1 MFRITLLIA
10 VITPTAIVSTYAGF
24 EEGTMNA
31 TKVTADLPLQITF
44 RNVNAPPDAELWIR
58 SEAAKLAT
66 FYPRI
71 MGCRVAVE
79 NPQHHREGNPYQV
92 RIDLTVPGGELVIKH
107 EPSLKSNV
115 HQSGE
120 SAVKKHHETR
130 SPHKNLRQAVNDSFE
145 AACRRLQDY
154 ARHQRGDVK
163 RRTSQ
168 PVAKITQFF
177 SAKGYGFL
185 LTPVGQEIYFHK
197 NSVLDHAFS
206 RLKIGT
212 TVNFAE
218 EQGEKG
224 LQASSVR
231 VQRNKVVAGNQQR
244 KTR

>member
-1 MFRITLLIA
+1 
-10 VITPTAIVSTYAGF
+10 
-24 EEGTMNA
+24 MNE
-31 TKVTADLPLQITF
+31 KEVTTNLPLQITF
-44 RNVNAPPDAELWIR
+44 RNVNVPPDAELWIR

-71 MGCRVAVE
+71 MGCRVAVVA
-79 NPQHHREGNPYQV
+79 PQHHREGNPYHV
-92 RIDLTVPGGELVIKH
+92 RIDLTVPGSELVIKH

-130 SPHKNLRQAVNDSFE
+130 SPHKNLRQAVNDAFK

-163 RRTSQ
+163 RSASQ
-168 PVAKITQFF
+168 PVAKITQLFPDK
-177 SAKGYGFL
+177 SYGFL
-185 LTPVGQEIYFHK
+185 LTPEGQEIYFHK
-197 NSVLDHAFS
+197 DSVLHHAFS

-212 TVNFAE
+212 TVNFSE

-231 VQRNKVVAGNQQR
+231 VATKQGRSRQPAA
-244 KTR
+244 